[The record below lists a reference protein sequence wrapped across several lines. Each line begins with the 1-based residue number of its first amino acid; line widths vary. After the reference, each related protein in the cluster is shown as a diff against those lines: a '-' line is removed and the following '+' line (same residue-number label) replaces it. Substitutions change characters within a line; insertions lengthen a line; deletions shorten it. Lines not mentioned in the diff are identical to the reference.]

1 VNKIKIER
9 KWAMPNKWTF
19 QIKPI
24 SRFLDEEMTDG
35 LWIDPFAGTSKL
47 AKITNDIN
55 PEMNTDFHLDATDFL
70 KTFETESVD
79 GVLFDPPYSSEQ
91 IKRSYD
97 NAGIETMGL
106 GNITQS
112 SFYSRPKIEI
122 SRIVKPNGKVLSFGW
137 NSNGIGKSRGFRI
150 DRILLVPH
158 GGNHLD
164 TICVSE
170 IKLQCRLS
178 SFSISKRS
186 GESG

>member
-1 VNKIKIER
+1 MNKIKIER

-178 SFSISKRS
+178 SFSISKRN
-186 GESG
+186 EE